1 VKRSLLIG
9 LILSGGFLSLSAQ
22 DEAFYRLELGGGV
35 GLNFGLNDVNTKFYG
50 NSNVGAGLL
59 ARFPLNSRMAVKVG
73 LNYAK
78 MSGSTSNVDDFYPVD
93 PGQSGPDRLQ
103 YDLSGNLFDL
113 SGLYELHFLPYGWF
127 KGYKGFCRVVP
138 YIQAGFGFTYSTP
151 EKAFAANLPVGVG
164 VKWKIGER
172 LNLGLDWT
180 FHFTPNDK
188 LDGLEAPHGI
198 KSSMFRNKDHY
209 SLTMLTLTYDLSP
222 KCPTC
227 NKD

>member
-1 VKRSLLIG
+1 MKRILLI
-9 LILSGGFLSLSAQ
+9 LLLLCGGIHLLPAQ

-35 GLNFGLNDVNTKFYG
+35 GAGFGLNDVNSKFYG
-50 NSNVGAGLL
+50 STNLAGGLL
-59 ARFPLNSRMAVKVG
+59 ARFPLNARMAVKVG

-78 MSGSTSNVDDFYPVD
+78 MSGSTGNVKDFYPAD
-93 PGQSGPDRLQ
+93 PGLAGPDRLQ
-103 YDLSGNLFDL
+103 YELGGHLFDL

-127 KGYKGFCRVVP
+127 RGYKGYRRVVP
-138 YIQAGFGFTYSTP
+138 YIEAGFGLTYSTP
-151 EKAFAANLPVGVG
+151 DKAFTANIPIGAG

-180 FHFTPNDK
+180 FHFTPSDR

-198 KSSMFRNKDHY
+198 KSSMFRNKDYY